1 MSRPGNA
8 FARTRALGVVLPVH
22 NEEDLLGAAL
32 NSLQDAF
39 TFICRWRIDLQL
51 VIVLDSC
58 TDSSA
63 QIVEQWHHRRQTES
77 NSPEVTVVTS
87 ERHNVGF
94 ARGLG
99 CATLLDTWNRL
110 DPATIWIATTD
121 ADSRVPKEWL
131 KAQVIQHELG
141 VGLWCG
147 RLSVNDWSSRQ
158 EGTSEQWQREYEKEA
173 DPIHGTSL
181 GCNAELYLASGGFRP
196 IESSEDRDLCRSLQ
210 AMGTVV
216 HFDSSVPVV
225 TSARRDARAPLG
237 FAHALCKVEEHL
249 EMTAFG

>member
-1 MSRPGNA
+1 MSRPGIA
-8 FARTRALGVVLPVH
+8 LDRTQALGVVLPVH

-39 TFICRWRIDLQL
+39 ASICAWRIEGQF

-63 QIVEQWHHRRQTES
+63 QIVEQWRHRRQRES
-77 NSPEVTVVTS
+77 NSPEVKIVTS

-99 CATLLDTWNRL
+99 CATLLDTWHRL
-110 DPATIWIATTD
+110 DPATVWIATTD

-131 KAQVIQHELG
+131 KAQVLQHELG
-141 VGLWCG
+141 VDLWCG
-147 RLSVNDWSSRQ
+147 RVSVSDWSSRR
-158 EGTSEQWQREYEKEA
+158 EGTSEQWQRKYEEEA

-181 GCNAELYLASGGFRP
+181 GCNAELYLASGGYRP
-196 IESSEDRDLCRSLQ
+196 IESSEDRDLCGRLQ
-210 AMGTVV
+210 AMGAVV
-216 HFDSSVPVV
+216 HYDSSVPVV

-237 FAHALCKVEEHL
+237 FAHALYRVEVQL
-249 EMTAFG
+249 GMTAFG

>member
-1 MSRPGNA
+1 MSRSGNA
-8 FARTRALGVVLPVH
+8 VARTRALGVVLPVH

-32 NSLQDAF
+32 NSLQGAF
-39 TFICRWRIDLQL
+39 TFICSWRIDLQL

-63 QIVEQWHHRRQTES
+63 QIVEQWRHRRRTES
-77 NSPEVTVVTS
+77 NSLELTVVTS

-131 KAQVIQHELG
+131 EAQVLQHELG
-141 VGLWCG
+141 VDLWCG
-147 RLSVNDWSSRQ
+147 RVSVGDWSSRLM
-158 EGTSEQWQREYEKEA
+158 GTGEQWQREYGEEP

-196 IESSEDRDLCRSLQ
+196 IESSEDRDLCRRLQ
-210 AMGTVV
+210 EMGVVV

-249 EMTAFG
+249 EMTTFG

>member
-1 MSRPGNA
+1 MNRPGNA
-8 FARTRALGVVLPVH
+8 LARTRALGVVLPVH
-22 NEEDLLGAAL
+22 NEEELLGAAL
-32 NSLQDAF
+32 NSLQDTF
-39 TFICRWRIDLQL
+39 TLICGWRIESQL
-51 VIVLDSC
+51 VIVLDAC

-63 QIVEQWHHRRQTES
+63 QIVEQWLHRRRTES

-87 ERHNVGF
+87 ERHNVGL

-99 CATLLDTWNRL
+99 CATLLDNWHLLN
-110 DPATIWIATTD
+110 PATIWIATTD

-147 RLSVNDWSSRQ
+147 RVSVNDWSSRQ
-158 EGTSEQWQREYEKEA
+158 EGTSEQWQREYEEEA